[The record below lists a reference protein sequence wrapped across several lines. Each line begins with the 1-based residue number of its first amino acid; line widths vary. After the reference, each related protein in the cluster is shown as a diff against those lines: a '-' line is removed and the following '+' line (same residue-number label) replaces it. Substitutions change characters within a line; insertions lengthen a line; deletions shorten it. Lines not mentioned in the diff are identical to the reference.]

1 MSASLITIKNEQKNE
16 KKESCRNCKLL
27 NCGRFTASKHNS
39 KAKLMRDD
47 QGCKDYQ
54 CTALFKSLFLKHIFG
69 FCILNKT
76 DKEGKK
82 KVILSIPVNLKSLE
96 MTETLEVL
104 F

>member
-1 MSASLITIKNEQKNE
+1 MSASLITITIKNEQKYE

-54 CTALFKSLFLKHIFG
+54 CTAIICLQFLGDF
-69 FCILNKT
+69 
-76 DKEGKK
+76 
-82 KVILSIPVNLKSLE
+82 VV
-96 MTETLEVL
+96 
-104 F
+104 